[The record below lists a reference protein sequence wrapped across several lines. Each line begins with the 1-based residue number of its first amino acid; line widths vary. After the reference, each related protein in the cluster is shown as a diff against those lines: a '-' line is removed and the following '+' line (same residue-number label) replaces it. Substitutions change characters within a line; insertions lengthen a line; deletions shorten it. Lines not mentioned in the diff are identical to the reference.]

1 MDEKNSFP
9 GWVSILHESQSFP
22 NGFCQRSGG
31 VEVFDCY
38 VQCNLAAP
46 DGIRGAMKN
55 GDSADSDSD
64 EVNDTEDS
72 DRIRYKEV
80 LATIGALGREAP
92 GHCVPLLC
100 NLLEG
105 RLSRLH
111 GQIQRLV
118 QTGSL
123 LIDKVLSDLYEDI
136 HWILLVA
143 GKYLLAFNS

>member
-1 MDEKNSFP
+1 MQHL
-9 GWVSILHESQSFP
+9 VVILCIKLNYFFLHP
-22 NGFCQRSGG
+22 
-31 VEVFDCY
+31 
-38 VQCNLAAP
+38 
-46 DGIRGAMKN
+46 
-55 GDSADSDSD
+55 
-64 EVNDTEDS
+64 
-72 DRIRYKEV
+72 
-80 LATIGALGREAP
+80 IGALGREAP

-118 QTGSL
+118 QAGSS

-143 GKYLLAFNS
+143 GKHFCSSQVIC

>member
-1 MDEKNSFP
+1 MVLEYIPFLLCYFS

-64 EVNDTEDS
+64 EV
-72 DRIRYKEV
+72 K
-80 LATIGALGREAP
+80 
-92 GHCVPLLC
+92 
-100 NLLEG
+100 
-105 RLSRLH
+105 
-111 GQIQRLV
+111 
-118 QTGSL
+118 
-123 LIDKVLSDLYEDI
+123 DKSI
-136 HWILLVA
+136 
-143 GKYLLAFNS
+143 S